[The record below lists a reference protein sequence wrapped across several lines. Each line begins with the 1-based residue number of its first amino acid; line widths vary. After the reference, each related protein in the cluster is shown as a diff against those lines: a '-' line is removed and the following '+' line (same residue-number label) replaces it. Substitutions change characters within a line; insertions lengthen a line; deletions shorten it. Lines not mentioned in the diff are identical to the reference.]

1 MAAKRSQQ
9 TVEPII
15 NNHIGYF
22 GPDSLSWQLYRE
34 PAVLLGGFR
43 ALLLQIAHPAVADG
57 VARYSNFRQD
67 ALGRGYR
74 TFRAMATIY
83 FGTCQQ
89 ADGTAARLKRIHSG
103 IRGSDYVATDQLLQL
118 WVWATLIDTTFVVFT
133 PLQEHL
139 KLPIDWQEKFYAE
152 SQRAA
157 TILGIESSQIPTD
170 LRAFKQYF
178 TQILQREGI
187 LGSQPISTDL
197 AQSIVFH
204 RLVPQPLGRLL
215 AIGWLPDWLC
225 ERLQLQ
231 VIPHDRQRFERTTLP
246 RLYRV
251 LLVLPRFI
259 RYAPAWH
266 QGRYRIAL
274 AEGRPRPLWGRLLWW
289 LGQRWELPLG
299 IPASSILVAIY
310 FCIKSGISSML

>member
-9 TVEPII
+9 AVEPIV
-15 NNHIGYF
+15 NDHIGYF

-57 VARYSNFRQD
+57 VTRYSNFKQD

-89 ADGTAARLKRIHSG
+89 ADATAARLKRIHSG

-118 WVWATLIDTTFVVFT
+118 WVWATLIDTTFIVFQ
-133 PLQEHL
+133 PIQERL
-139 KLPIDWQEKFYAE
+139 RLPTDWQEKFYTE

-157 TILGIESSQIPTD
+157 QILGIESSYIPLD
-170 LRAFKQYF
+170 LPAFKQYF
-178 TQILQREGI
+178 TKMLQQEGI
-187 LGSQPISTDL
+187 LGSQPISIEL

-215 AIGWLPDWLC
+215 AIGWLPDSLC
-225 ERLQLQ
+225 ERLQLHRSA
-231 VIPHDRQRFERTTLP
+231 HDRQRLERTTLP

-251 LLVLPRFI
+251 LLALPKFI

-274 AEGRPRPLWGRLLWW
+274 AEGRMGSLWGRFLWW
-289 LGQRWELPLG
+289 LGRYRQLPLG
-299 IPASSILVAIY
+299 IP
-310 FCIKSGISSML
+310 FPERP